1 MLFPMSDDV
10 YKCKFNLYIFVVETI
25 TGTDSKI
32 QNLILLIF
40 YYRCVV
46 LHRIY
51 ISLAVYTNVTFVL
64 KPDNMR
70 LVELLSRKLNS
81 CFQGN

>member
-51 ISLAVYTNVTFVL
+51 ISL
-64 KPDNMR
+64 PSIR
-70 LVELLSRKLNS
+70 L
-81 CFQGN
+81 